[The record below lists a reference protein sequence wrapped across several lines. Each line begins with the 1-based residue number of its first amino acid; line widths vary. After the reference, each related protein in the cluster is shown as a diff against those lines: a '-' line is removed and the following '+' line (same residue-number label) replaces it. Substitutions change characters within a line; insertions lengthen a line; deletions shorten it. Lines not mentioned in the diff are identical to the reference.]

1 MKYIK
6 KALISIMLLLLM
18 TPAAGAAGA
27 SQNEEAASEEWKASF
42 FLPPDGR
49 EMIRLKHGA
58 ESSLYDDYIPMIDYL
73 EKYNAELD
81 FSKAWI
87 GTIGNNGSANYGHLA
102 EYIDAYKEI
111 YDYEGRDEKIEINLD
126 MFMNYDGIPIKV
138 RNNARYQNRDF
149 IVPAYSDGECVALFA
164 FSDPNPQLM
173 GDEPPE
179 EWPNDSNGSGF
190 IYFYEAY
197 PVSGEPSLWNNVSES
212 YEAVKE
218 LGADIQGIYTVS
230 DTRYSCRKS
239 SISRGYTLYY
249 TPEYTDADG
258 KDRFMLP
265 SGGISVYDYDGIPA
279 FDVITLKTD
288 QGIYIYRVPK
298 DEYWANIPETH
309 QLFTLEEYIYHLEFE
324 HRFLNLIIQPSAS
337 PTDENTPEATPEP
350 SPSPERTPRTPR
362 PTRTFK
368 SSASPAVSPSCLQT
382 AFCSSSASPASEPK
396 QSSIALMAVTAV
408 LSCAIAGI
416 AAWAVHR
423 RIKRGKN

>member
-49 EMIRLKHGA
+49 EMIRLKRGA

-87 GTIGNNGSANYGHLA
+87 GTIGNNGSANYSHLA

-197 PVSGEPSLWNNVSES
+197 PVSGEPSLWNNVSEA
-212 YEAVKE
+212 YDAVKE

-265 SGGISVYDYDGIPA
+265 PGGISVYDYDGIPA

-324 HRFLNLIIQPSAS
+324 HRFLNLILQPSAS
-337 PTDENTPEATPEP
+337 PTDENTPEATLEP

-423 RIKRGKN
+423 RITRGKN

>member
-1 MKYIK
+1 
-6 KALISIMLLLLM
+6 MLLLLM

-42 FLPPDGR
+42 FLPPYVR

-58 ESSLYDDYIPMIDYL
+58 ESSLYDDYTPMIDYL

-87 GTIGNNGSANYGHLA
+87 GTMSGNNFANYGHLA
-102 EYIDAYKEI
+102 EYFAAYKEI

-126 MFMNYDGIPIKV
+126 MFMNYDGIPIKSLYHNDHN
-138 RNNARYQNRDF
+138 RNF
-149 IVPAYSDGECVALFA
+149 IVPAYSDGECVALFLFNDA
-164 FSDPNPQLM
+164 YPRMPGEKPDKEQ
-173 GDEPPE
+173 PPS
-179 EWPNDSNGSGF
+179 PVPSY

-197 PVSGEPSLWNNVSES
+197 PVSGEPSLWNNVSEA
-212 YEAVKE
+212 YDAVKE

-230 DTRYSCRKS
+230 DTYYSCPDAFG
-239 SISRGYTLYY
+239 RGYTLYY
-249 TPEYTDADG
+249 TPKYTDADG
-258 KDRFMLP
+258 KDRSMLP
-265 SGGISVYDYDGIPA
+265 SDGIPV

-423 RIKRGKN
+423 RITRGKN

>member
-1 MKYIK
+1 
-6 KALISIMLLLLM
+6 MLLLLM

-58 ESSLYDDYIPMIDYL
+58 ESSLYDDYTPMIDYL

-87 GTIGNNGSANYGHLA
+87 GTIGNNGSANYSHLA

-190 IYFYEAY
+190 IHFYEAY
-197 PVSGEPSLWNNVSES
+197 PVSGEPSLWNNVSEA
-212 YEAVKE
+212 YDAVKE

-265 SGGISVYDYDGIPA
+265 SDGISVYDYDSIPA

-324 HRFLNLIIQPSAS
+324 HRFLNLILQPSAS

-382 AFCSSSASPASEPK
+382 AFCSSSASPASKPK

>member
-87 GTIGNNGSANYGHLA
+87 GTIGNNGSANYSHLA

-197 PVSGEPSLWNNVSES
+197 PVSGEPSLWNNVSEA

-230 DTRYSCRKS
+230 DTHYSCRES

-258 KDRFMLP
+258 KNRFMLP
-265 SGGISVYDYDGIPA
+265 SDGISVYDYDGIPA

-368 SSASPAVSPSCLQT
+368 SSASPAISPSCLQT

>member
-87 GTIGNNGSANYGHLA
+87 GTIGNNGSANYSHLA

-197 PVSGEPSLWNNVSES
+197 PVSGEPSLWNNVSEA
-212 YEAVKE
+212 YDAVKE

-265 SGGISVYDYDGIPA
+265 PGGISVYDYDGIPA

>member
-87 GTIGNNGSANYGHLA
+87 GTIGNNGSANYSHLA

-197 PVSGEPSLWNNVSES
+197 PVSGEPSLWNNVSEA

-230 DTRYSCRKS
+230 DTHYSCRES

-249 TPEYTDADG
+249 TPKYTDADG
-258 KDRFMLP
+258 KNRFMLP
-265 SGGISVYDYDGIPA
+265 SDGISVYDYDGIPA

>member
-1 MKYIK
+1 
-6 KALISIMLLLLM
+6 MLLLLM

-87 GTIGNNGSANYGHLA
+87 GTIGNNGSANYSHLA

-197 PVSGEPSLWNNVSES
+197 PVSGEPSLWNNVSEA
-212 YEAVKE
+212 YDAVKE

-265 SGGISVYDYDGIPA
+265 PGGISVYDYDGIPA

>member
-87 GTIGNNGSANYGHLA
+87 GTIGNNGSANYSHLA

-197 PVSGEPSLWNNVSES
+197 PVSGEPSLWNNVSEA
-212 YEAVKE
+212 YDAVKE

-265 SGGISVYDYDGIPA
+265 PGGISVYDYDGIPA

-423 RIKRGKN
+423 RITRGKN

>member
-87 GTIGNNGSANYGHLA
+87 GTIGNNGSANYSHLA

-197 PVSGEPSLWNNVSES
+197 PVSGEPSLWNNVSEA
-212 YEAVKE
+212 YDAVKE

-249 TPEYTDADG
+249 TPKYTDADG
-258 KDRFMLP
+258 KDRSMLP
-265 SGGISVYDYDGIPA
+265 SDGIPV

-337 PTDENTPEATPEP
+337 PTDENTPEATLEP